1 MPLATDLSWYVIF
14 CLPSAFLALPSSFC
28 SILLPSPAS
37 YHLFLSFLL
46 LAQPDDQY
54 SQYISNA
61 LGMRVQKEKEALE
74 KESKGTENTEGEVPP
89 NAAPIQLSN
98 LFLNTSGR
106 IYCS

>member
-1 MPLATDLSWYVIF
+1 MPLATDLSRCVIF

-28 SILLPSPAS
+28 SNLLPSPVF

-61 LGMRVQKEKEALE
+61 LGVNVQKEKEALE
-74 KESKGTENTEGEVPP
+74 KESKDTENSEGEIPP
-89 NAAPIQLSN
+89 NAAPI
-98 LFLNTSGR
+98 
-106 IYCS
+106 